1 MIYTPQKNPKEAII
15 LITIVVL
22 TGILGGYLISPFLMV
37 VALLFWMQYTA
48 ILSYLQFKKKRKLNT
63 KSITSM
69 LLSPQI
75 RFFLFEF
82 LAVIGIGSI
91 FKYHTIVIGAAALT
105 AWWLFAY
112 NFYHY
117 YQNKRR

>member
-22 TGILGGYLISPFLMV
+22 TGIVGGYLISPFLMV

-63 KSITSM
+63 KSLTGI

-82 LAVIGIGSI
+82 LAVIGTGSI
-91 FKYHTIVIGAAALT
+91 FKYRTLSIGAAALI

-112 NFYHY
+112 NFYYY
-117 YQNKRR
+117 YQRKRK